1 MGTANFKTSSE
12 PIDHVIVEAAKNA
25 IQAGFRHLDGA
36 EGKFAFAFQACPAN
50 IFSVYGNEAEMG
62 LAIKTCGVPREKL
75 YVATKLWDMTN
86 PKASF
91 ESSLHRLGLEFVDLY
106 LIHAPFNARSDV
118 ELQCA
123 WAHMEELKLSGRVRS
138 IGVSNFKLS
147 HLRAIL
153 KTATVPP
160 AINQIEYHP
169 YIQDD
174 HLLRFHKQHNIAI
187 AAYGCLL
194 PLTREADD
202 SVVSVW
208 QDLAQKHEV
217 TISDVGLRW
226 SVEQGLITI
235 TTTSKPKR
243 MKIILRN
250 VPGLQL
256 TKDDM
261 TKIAKAGEG
270 HRQRGFW
277 VDNFGELEEPKEAT
291 I

>member
-1 MGTANFKTSSE
+1 MLAYGMGTANFKTSSE
-12 PIDHVIVEAAKNA
+12 PIDRVIVEAAKNA

-36 EGKFAFAFQACPAN
+36 E
-50 IFSVYGNEAEMG
+50 VYGNEIEMG
-62 LAIKTCGVPREKL
+62 LAIKTSGVPREEL

-91 ESSLHRLGLEFVDLY
+91 ELSLRRLGLEFVDLY

-174 HLLRFHKQHNIAI
+174 YLLRFHKQHNIAI

-202 SVVSVW
+202 SMVGVW
-208 QDLAQKHEV
+208 QDLAQNYEV
-217 TISDVGLRW
+217 TISDIGLRW

-243 MKIILRN
+243 MEIILRN
-250 VPGLQL
+250 VPGFQL

-277 VDNFGELEEPKEAT
+277 IDNFGELEEPEEAT